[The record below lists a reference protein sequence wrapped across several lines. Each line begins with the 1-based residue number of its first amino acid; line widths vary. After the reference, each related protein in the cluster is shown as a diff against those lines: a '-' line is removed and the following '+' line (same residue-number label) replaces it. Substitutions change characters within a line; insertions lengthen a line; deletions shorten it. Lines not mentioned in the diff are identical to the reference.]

1 MKRIINN
8 YREPLL
14 TILFLTVVSG
24 LAMAN
29 DSDGVRASYEEF
41 PSLHPLVVHFAI
53 VLLII
58 GAIIQVLN
66 IYFVKE
72 ELAWTSFALIGF
84 GVFASYLAGRNLHP
98 HTHGLT
104 EQAKL
109 VLQQHDLWAD
119 RTIYFGFIGLILHGV
134 NFFFM
139 KGKRWAISVVAAVL
153 LITAYAVSEAG
164 HYGAQLVHIEGVG
177 PQGEFIESDGHNHEH

>member
-1 MKRIINN
+1 MKRIISN
-8 YREPLL
+8 YREPFL
-14 TILFLTVVSG
+14 TILFLTVGFG
-24 LAMAN
+24 LAIAN
-29 DSDGVRASYEEF
+29 DSDSVRASYEEF

>member
-14 TILFLTVVSG
+14 TILIFVLISG
-24 LAMAN
+24 LALGN
-29 DSDGVRASYEEF
+29 DSSGIKASYEEF

-53 VLLII
+53 VLLIV
-58 GAIIQVLN
+58 GAIIQVAN
-66 IYFVKE
+66 IYFLKN
-72 ELAWTSFALIGF
+72 ELSWISFALIGT
-84 GVFASYLAGRNLHP
+84 GIFAAYLAGRNLHP

-109 VLQQHDLWAD
+109 VLQQHDVWAD
-119 RTIYFGFIGLILHGV
+119 RTIYFGFIGLILQGV
-134 NFFFM
+134 NFFIM
-139 KGKRWAISVVAAVL
+139 KRKRWAISLVAAVL

-177 PQGEFIESDGHNHEH
+177 PQGDFLELDGHAHEH